1 MPEPLL
7 RRVAPAWFLFFLAP
21 VTAEYL
27 IGYDDTIGDPA
38 ALIFGLFIF
47 GPLYGAPAVLIRE
60 TTRRAGRGWPSM
72 LMLGVAFG
80 LFQAGLVDQS
90 LFNPDYRDI
99 SYWVATRQ
107 PTLIPA
113 LGISA
118 SMTLGFVGGHLVGS
132 ICAPIA
138 LAESMVPERSTKPW
152 LGRLGLFTMAL
163 LWAAGAGFVLA
174 DTLSSE
180 SFRPSP
186 AQLTV
191 TSLLVVG
198 LVVVAFTRP
207 RVASRRAAAGPVP
220 SPLVVLVVATLCLG
234 VRPLLDSISA
244 RDADA
249 SYWVPTL
256 VGLGVLATFGL
267 LVLRWSR
274 RSGWGS
280 RHVLAVAAGG
290 LLSIGIVAFTV
301 TPIGHV
307 PPAAKYTTNSVL
319 FVLIVVLLTVATGRQ
334 RGAAALE

>member
-1 MPEPLL
+1 M
-7 RRVAPAWFLFFLAP
+7 APAWFLFFLAP

-27 IGYDDTIGDPA
+27 IGYDDTIGNPA

-72 LMLGVAFG
+72 LLLGVAFG
-80 LFQAGLVDQS
+80 LFQAGLIDQS

-99 SYWVATRQ
+99 SYWVATRR

-113 LGISA
+113 WGISA

-138 LAESMVPERSTKPW
+138 VAESMVPQRSTRPW
-152 LGRLGLFTMAL
+152 LGRPGLVTMAL

-207 RVASRRAAAGPVP
+207 RVGTRRAAAGPVA
-220 SPLVVLVVATLCLG
+220 SPLVVLAVSTLCLG

-244 RDADA
+244 RDDVA
-249 SYWVPTL
+249 SWWPPTL
-256 VGLGVLATFGL
+256 AGLGVLVVFGVL
-267 LVLRWSR
+267 LLCWSR
-274 RSGWGS
+274 RVGWDG
-280 RHVLAVAAGG
+280 RHALAVAAGG
-290 LLSIGIVAFTV
+290 LLGIGIVAFTV

-307 PPAAKYTTNSVL
+307 PSAAKYTTNSVL
-319 FVLIVVLLTVATGRQ
+319 FVLIVLLLTVAASRQ
-334 RGAAALE
+334 RAAETSE